1 MARIFFLH
9 PAWAIWFGRV
19 LRKGIAWNG
28 TSDAPLPERAPLP
41 CADAGDRG
49 ARVTQV
55 IAAPDKAGGVPAGPF
70 PFVPRLPVPPPTER
84 DAIDAAI
91 ADLRTSAPRWVA
103 VPPDE
108 RVAILDQLLAAGV
121 TAAADWIE
129 LAVRFEGLPPEDPVA
144 SEEAIAGPYLYLRGL
159 RLHRDALRQIAREG
173 RPRIPGPVRTR
184 PDGRVTAEVMPV
196 DLLDRLTWLGVTA
209 EVWMERGLAAAEVP
223 STMALAYRTPDAGGV
238 CLVLGAGNVSSIGP
252 LDVIHKLFVE
262 NRVVVL
268 KTHPVTAHLAAVYE
282 QALAPLVRRGFVRI
296 VHGDAAQG
304 GYLCH
309 HSGVD
314 ELHITGADRTYEAIV
329 YGAGEDGHARKLRD
343 EPILHKPFSAE
354 LGNITP
360 IIVVPGRWSPA
371 ELDYQA
377 DNIATMLTNNAGFN
391 CTTAR
396 AIVTH
401 AGWPQRGAL
410 LDGIRRRLAATA
422 PRDAFYPGAA
432 ARFAGFAA
440 DHPTAEAIGA
450 PRDGQLPWLLIP
462 GLDSSATGEPCF
474 RVEAFCSVV
483 GETSIDGP
491 DAAAFLDRATTFA
504 NESLWGSLNATVIV
518 DPRSA
523 REAPVAAAL
532 DRAIAG
538 LRYGT
543 VSLNHWSA
551 IGYGL
556 GITPW
561 GASPGHTRQDIGSGT
576 GFVHNPLMFS
586 RVEKSVVRAPFR
598 AWPKPVWFGTH
609 RTALPLARRLVPFE
623 ADRSLRRLPAIFA
636 LAVRG

>member
-1 MARIFFLH
+1 M
-9 PAWAIWFGRV
+9 
-19 LRKGIAWNG
+19 
-28 TSDAPLPERAPLP
+28 
-41 CADAGDRG
+41 
-49 ARVTQV
+49 
-55 IAAPDKAGGVPAGPF
+55 
-70 PFVPRLPVPPPTER
+70 PRLPVPPATER
-84 DAIDAAI
+84 DELDAAV
-91 ADLRTSAPRWVA
+91 ADLRASAGRWIA
-103 VPPDE
+103 VPPMERAAMLDE
-108 RVAILDQLLAAGV
+108 LLAAG
-121 TAAADWIE
+121 AAAAGEWME
-129 LAVRFEGLPPEDPVA
+129 LAARFEGLAPDDPVA

-159 RLHRDALRQIAREG
+159 RLHRDALRQIARYG
-173 RPRIPGPVRTR
+173 LPRIPGPVRTR
-184 PDGRVTAEVMPV
+184 PDGRVTAGVMPV
-196 DLLDRLTWLGVTA
+196 DLIDRLTWLGVTA
-209 EVWMERGLAAAEVP
+209 EVWMEPGLAAADLP
-223 STMALAYRTPDAGGV
+223 STMALAYRAPDAGGV

-262 NRVVVL
+262 NRVAVL
-268 KTHPVTAHLAAVYE
+268 KTHPVTAHLAAVYDA
-282 QALAPLVRRGFVRI
+282 ALAPLVRRGFVRI
-296 VHGDAAQG
+296 VHGNAVQG

-309 HSGVD
+309 HPGVD

-329 YGAGEDGHARKLRD
+329 YGAGDDGHARKQRD

-354 LGNITP
+354 LGNVTP
-360 IIVVPGRWSPA
+360 IIVVPGRWSRA

-377 DNIATMLTNNAGFN
+377 DNVATMLTNNAGFN

-401 AGWPQRGAL
+401 AGWPGRGPL

-432 ARFAGFAA
+432 ARFAGFLA
-440 DHPTAEAIGA
+440 DHPAAETIGA
-450 PRDGQLPWLLIP
+450 PGEGQLPWLLIP
-462 GLDSSATGEPCF
+462 GLDPAARDEPCF

-483 GETSIDGP
+483 GETAIEAP
-491 DAAAFLDRATTFA
+491 DAAAFLDRATAFA
-504 NESLWGSLNATVIV
+504 NETLWGSLNATVIV
-518 DPRSA
+518 DPRTA
-523 REAPVAAAL
+523 REPRVAGAL

-561 GASPGHTRQDIGSGT
+561 GAFPGHTRRDIQSGT

-623 ADRSLRRLPAIFA
+623 ADRSLRRLPAILA

>member
-1 MARIFFLH
+1 MI
-9 PAWAIWFGRV
+9 PAVPSPTGEAI
-19 LRKGIAWNG
+19 
-28 TSDAPLPERAPLP
+28 DAP
-41 CADAGDRG
+41 AG
-49 ARVTQV
+49 A
-55 IAAPDKAGGVPAGPF
+55 IPF
-70 PFVPRLPVPPPTER
+70 LPRLPVPPPTDR
-84 DAIDAAI
+84 AALDAAI
-91 ADLRTSAPRWVA
+91 AELRATTATWVA
-103 VPPDE
+103 LTPSE
-108 RVAILDQLLAAGV
+108 RVGILDELLVSGLAA
-121 TAAADWIE
+121 APAWID
-129 LAVRFEGLPPEDPVA
+129 LSARSEGLDPTDAVA

-159 RLHRDALRQIAREG
+159 RLQRDALRQIAAIG
-173 RPRIPGPVRTR
+173 HPRIPGPVRTR
-184 PDGRVTAEVMPV
+184 PDGRVTAAVMPV
-196 DLLDRLTWLGVTA
+196 DLVDRLTWLGVSA
-209 EVWMERGLAAAEVP
+209 EVWMEPGISAADVTA
-223 STMALAYRTPDAGGV
+223 TMAIAYSTPDAGGV

-268 KTHPVTAHLAAVYE
+268 KTHPVTAHLAAVYDA
-282 QALAPLVRRGFVRI
+282 ALAPLVRRGFVRI
-296 VHGDAAQG
+296 VHGDAVQG

-309 HSGVD
+309 HPGVD

-329 YGAGEDGHARKLRD
+329 YGGGQDGHERKLRD
-343 EPILHKPFSAE
+343 EPILHKPFTAE

-360 IIVVPGRWSPA
+360 IIVVPGRWSRA

-401 AGWPQRGAL
+401 ASWPQRDAL
-410 LDGIRRRLAATA
+410 LDGIRGRLAATK

-432 ARFAGFAA
+432 ARFAAFLA
-440 DHPTAEAIGA
+440 DHPAAQAIGT
-450 PRDGQLPWLLIP
+450 PGDGQLPWLLIP
-462 GLDSSATGEPCF
+462 GLDPSATDESCF

-483 GETSIDGP
+483 GETSIEAA
-491 DAAAFLDRATTFA
+491 DAATFLDRATAFS
-504 NESLWGSLNATVIV
+504 NEALWGTLNATVIV

-523 REAPVAAAL
+523 REPSVAAAL
-532 DRAIAG
+532 DRAAAG

-561 GASPGHTRQDIGSGT
+561 GAFPGSTRQDIQSGT

-586 RVEKSVVRAPFR
+586 RVEKTVVRAPFR
-598 AWPKPVWFGTH
+598 AWPKPVWFGSH
-609 RTALPLARRLVPFE
+609 RTALELSARLVPFE
-623 ADRSLRRLPAIFA
+623 ADRSLGRLPAILA
-636 LAVRG
+636 LALRG